1 MQKLDSTAPFPSVLI
16 GKGYWG
22 SVLTRYIK
30 ESPYFH
36 LSKIFG
42 SEFQIQLLPKDCKCA
57 FVATPLDSHFKLC
70 EELLLRGVHIFVEKP
85 TCRNLAEFEYLH
97 SLSTR
102 NNAILYTDYPYTLSP
117 SIRHIKTLLLKHLHL
132 AQFPLKFQAKITQY
146 GKFYENEGALEVLGV
161 HWLSVFALFF
171 KEIIPFEITA
181 QAPSSYPLSVYVKA
195 RAKFLESLSLD
206 AQFKE
211 KDFPIDL
218 ELICSLECKEKA
230 RTLEISASN
239 FSIYFDMLN
248 APKITFKIES
258 KNPNQRKRIQDSYQV
273 KKVEHERE
281 AEPSGIYFREGD
293 NLEGIDSKETQ
304 YFDFDETNTLAFCVQ
319 DFACAIKD
327 KKHSTRLLT
336 LHKRVIRFLESYVIS
351 LKSPPV
357 SESASQ
363 TRKKVHYEI

>member
-22 SVLTRYIK
+22 SILTRYIK

-132 AQFPLKFQAKITQY
+132 VQFPLKFQAKITQY

-171 KEIIPFEITA
+171 KEIMPFKITT
-181 QAPSSYPLSVYVKA
+181 QAPSSYPLSAYVKA

-206 AQFKE
+206 SQFKE

-218 ELICSLECKEKA
+218 ELTCSLECKEKA
-230 RTLEISASN
+230 RILEISASN

-248 APKITFKIES
+248 TPKITFK
-258 KNPNQRKRIQDSYQV
+258 
-273 KKVEHERE
+273 
-281 AEPSGIYFREGD
+281 
-293 NLEGIDSKETQ
+293 IDSKETQ

-327 KKHSTRLLT
+327 KKYTTKLLT
-336 LHKRVIRFLESYVIS
+336 LHKRVIKFLESYVLS
-351 LKSPPV
+351 LKSPLV
-357 SESASQ
+357 SESATQ
-363 TRKKVHYEI
+363 TSEKDTL

>member
-171 KEIIPFEITA
+171 KETIPFEITA
-181 QAPSSYPLSVYVKA
+181 QASSSYPLSVYVKA

-218 ELICSLECKEKA
+218 ELTCSLECKEKA

-248 APKITFKIES
+248 APKITFKIE
-258 KNPNQRKRIQDSYQV
+258 
-273 KKVEHERE
+273 
-281 AEPSGIYFREGD
+281 
-293 NLEGIDSKETQ
+293 SKETQ